1 MDCKSFTFTIIL
13 LLFTLLL
20 LWVHF
25 YMRLVHSVR
34 TCICSNILPK
44 CYMWSIQFECALV
57 YVYMC
62 IEPASYRNAYLS
74 QLFTEIFLGSVW
86 RGRGKINWK
95 ARSRPHNCMRTR
107 VCSSILQNLLWK
119 LVNMDMGCYCAYMY
133 MYVQHTHF
141 KVGGGEDSHERG
153 EDSSPWPCV
162 EKPWFKNK
170 SLPQSSSM
178 SCSSICAV
186 PGSC

>member
-62 IEPASYRNAYLS
+62 IKPASYRNAYLS

-107 VCSSILQNLLWK
+107 VCSSMLQNLLWK
-119 LVNMDMGCYCAYMY
+119 LVNLDVGCCCAC
-133 MYVQHTHF
+133 MYVQHIHF
-141 KVGGGEDSHERG
+141 EEGKIAMKEGGGEIPPSWPYVEKTLHLYYELQL
-153 EDSSPWPCV
+153 SPWI
-162 EKPWFKNK
+162 
-170 SLPQSSSM
+170 S
-178 SCSSICAV
+178 
-186 PGSC
+186 G